1 MNTAEKYK
9 DILHAKRPPV
19 PANHP
24 RMSVQSRAKIFS
36 PFAALRG
43 YDEKIEEQDDRQLLT
58 ENPEFSEEK
67 KAELE
72 RRLAGL
78 PRGSRIRV
86 AHFVSAADGLGT
98 CRTTEGFLLSADPLT
113 HTIRIGKASENFET
127 AGLSKSNVSEIRFED
142 IVEVVS
148 DW

>member
-1 MNTAEKYK
+1 MHTAEKYK

-19 PANHP
+19 PTNHP

-43 YDEKIEEQDDRQLLT
+43 YDEKIEEQDDRKLLT
-58 ENPEFSEEK
+58 ESPEFTEEK
-67 KAELE
+67 KAKLE